1 MPLIGVSAQGS
12 ASHFSR
18 SDLVTGRPSMRSICV
33 VAFPWKVN
41 MDGWDRARQTAA
53 TENYG
58 KLPDATEVSLVL
70 THCALPGTC
79 AFNFLGFGKWIEASV
94 VWVVQRLVHINK
106 CRINPNWCKI
116 CDRRY
121 QKHPKTIRK
130 PWKVKTLGLH
140 VVVPGHVASDPSK
153 DCREDPW
160 IGAQVGSGGFRLS
173 HSQWFRSGKMS

>member
-41 MDGWDRARQTAA
+41 MDGWDRPRQTAA

-70 THCALPGTC
+70 THRPLPGTC
-79 AFNFLGFGKWIEASV
+79 AFNFLGFGKWIEASAV
-94 VWVVQRLVHINK
+94 
-106 CRINPNWCKI
+106 
-116 CDRRY
+116 
-121 QKHPKTIRK
+121 
-130 PWKVKTLGLH
+130 
-140 VVVPGHVASDPSK
+140 
-153 DCREDPW
+153 
-160 IGAQVGSGGFRLS
+160 
-173 HSQWFRSGKMS
+173 